1 MKKLVA
7 SLRRQKPKQEKI
19 AEKTCANFEP
29 SVNLASS
36 ILKPQDPDIPAWC
49 MEDDVASSRHANTS
63 DHVSCAICHQAWF
76 DRQPSCPVC
85 RTNFPRTQDTNV
97 HSSVWL
103 GSMAVVKND
112 EQVTAVHKFEQLMDP
127 NNIARAIVPRP
138 INNFMDRLP
147 TEERFAAE
155 GLTTLL
161 DPAKLLVHEVV
172 P

>member
-1 MKKLVA
+1 MRGLTG
-7 SLRRQKPKQEKI
+7 SLHALS
-19 AEKTCANFEP
+19 AEQIFPGRKVCT
-29 SVNLASS
+29 
-36 ILKPQDPDIPAWC
+36 
-49 MEDDVASSRHANTS
+49 R
-63 DHVSCAICHQAWF
+63 
-76 DRQPSCPVC
+76 CPPPLLQLTWLIGCV
-85 RTNFPRTQDTNV
+85 DTNV

-155 GLTTLL
+155 
-161 DPAKLLVHEVV
+161 VSEVGGI
-172 P
+172 PPSLWLQHDTSALY